1 MNGEERITQTVS
13 TAAKKRALFPNRYVR
28 RVKTP
33 EVIQMEAVECGAAS
47 LAIILGYWGKFVP
60 LEELRV
66 ACGVSRDGS
75 KAGNIAKAARKYG
88 LIVKACRY
96 EPKALKSIP
105 LPAIIHWN
113 FNHFLVLEGF
123 GGGRVYLNDPAC
135 GPYQV
140 TAHELDDAFT
150 GVTLMF
156 RPAPEFTKSGRRTT
170 LLRTL
175 RKSLNGLS
183 APLGFLLLMS
193 FLLVF
198 PGLLAP
204 YFSKFF
210 VDEILAG
217 GAGEWILP
225 FSLGLVAVALFQAI
239 VTAIRHRYMIRLQ
252 GALSGSFSSRFM
264 RHLLRLPMEF
274 FLQRFAGDI
283 ASRVAYNDTV
293 SELVT
298 GKLAATAVDLVT
310 AVFFAAVMFLSSP
323 LLALCGVCIAL
334 TNFVFLVFLTHRR
347 ANQQRKLL
355 TDEGKFYGTC
365 TAGLETIETMKASGT
380 ESDFFARWAGYQT
393 KLINAGQQMG
403 GTLHL
408 LLAIPPLITALD
420 TAAVL
425 VLGAWQ
431 VIGGQMT
438 LGSLV
443 AFQSLL
449 ISFIGPIN
457 RLVNFSDEIQD
468 LNIYLERLSDV
479 YEYPASAAANAP
491 AVCGAQ
497 KLCGRVTLHDL
508 SFGYSR
514 LEPPLIEGLSLTIEP
529 GAHVAVV
536 GASGSGKS
544 TLARLVAGLYSPWS
558 GEIRFDG
565 ELRTGIAADVFQ
577 RSFSMVDQEISIFEG
592 TVRDNITL
600 WNPATAD
607 DDVEAAARDACIHD
621 IIREREGSYALMLG
635 ENGRGFSGGEKQRLE
650 IARALAVNPSIMVLD
665 EATSALDPLVEKQ
678 VMDNIRAR
686 GCTCLIVAHR
696 LSTIKDCDEI
706 IVLDHGRVVERGN
719 HAQLVAL
726 GGVYHRLVSNA

>member
-1 MNGEERITQTVS
+1 MQNTV
-13 TAAKKRALFPNRYVR
+13 AKKRALFRNRFVR

-33 EVIQMEAVECGAAS
+33 TVIQMEAVECGAAA
-47 LAIILGYWGKFVP
+47 LAIVLGYWGKFVP

-66 ACGVSRDGS
+66 TCGVSRDGS

-96 EPKALKSIP
+96 EPKELKSIP

-113 FNHFLVLEGF
+113 FNHFMVLEGF
-123 GGGRVYLNDPAC
+123 GGGCVYLNDPAS
-135 GPYQV
+135 GPYRV
-140 TAHELDDAFT
+140 TESELDDAFT

-156 RPAPEFTKSGRRTT
+156 RPAPEFTKSGQRRT
-170 LLRTL
+170 LFASL
-175 RKSLNGLS
+175 RKSLDGLS
-183 APLGFLLLMS
+183 SPLAFLFLTS

-217 GAGEWILP
+217 GADEWMIP
-225 FSLGLVAVALFQAI
+225 FLIGLMMIVLFQAVTSI
-239 VTAIRHRYMIRLQ
+239 VRHKYMVRLQ
-252 GALSGSFSSRFM
+252 AALSDSFSSRFF

-283 ASRVAYNDTV
+283 ASRVAYNDAV
-293 SELVT
+293 SELIT
-298 GKLAATAVDLVT
+298 GKLASTAIDLVT
-310 AVFFAAVMFLSSP
+310 AVFFAAMMFVYSP
-323 LLALCGVCIAL
+323 LLALCGVGIAL
-334 TNFVFLVFLTHRR
+334 TNFVFLMFLSRKR

-355 TDEGKFYGTC
+355 TDEGKFYGTS
-365 TAGLETIETMKASGT
+365 TAGLEIIETMKAGGT

-393 KLINAGQQMG
+393 KLINAEQQMG
-403 GTLHL
+403 GTLQL

-425 VLGAWQ
+425 ALGAWQ
-431 VIGGQMT
+431 VIAAQMT
-438 LGSLV
+438 LGTLV
-443 AFQSLL
+443 AFQGLMA
-449 ISFIGPIN
+449 SFIEPIN
-457 RLVNFSDEIQD
+457 RLVSFSDEIQD
-468 LNIYLERLSDV
+468 LNVYLERLNDV
-479 YEYPASAAANAP
+479 YEYPTEATANPP
-491 AVCGAQ
+491 AEGGAER
-497 KLCGRVTLHDL
+497 LSGRVELRDI

-514 LEPPLIEGLSLTIEP
+514 LEPPLIEGFSLTLEP

-536 GASGSGKS
+536 GGSGSGKS
-544 TLARLVAGLYSPWS
+544 TLAKLVAGLYRPWS
-558 GEIRFDG
+558 GEILFDG
-565 ELRTGIAADVFQ
+565 KPRSGIPADVSH
-577 RSFSMVDQEISIFEG
+577 RSFSMVDQDIAIFEG

-607 DDVEAAARDACIHD
+607 SDVEAAARDACVHD
-621 IIREREGSYALMLG
+621 IIREREGGYELMLG
-635 ENGRGFSGGEKQRLE
+635 ENGRVFSGGEKQRME
-650 IARALAVNPSIMVLD
+650 IARALAVNPRIMVLD

-678 VMDNIRAR
+678 VMDNIRLR

-696 LSTIKDCDEI
+696 LSTIMDCDEI
-706 IVLDHGRVVERGN
+706 IVLDHGHVVERGT

-726 GGVYHRLVSNA
+726 GGAYFRLVSNA